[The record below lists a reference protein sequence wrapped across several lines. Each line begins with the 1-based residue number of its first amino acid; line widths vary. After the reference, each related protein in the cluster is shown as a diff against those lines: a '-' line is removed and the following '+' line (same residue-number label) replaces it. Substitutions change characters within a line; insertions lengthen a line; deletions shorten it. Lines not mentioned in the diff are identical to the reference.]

1 MGIHVIFFSTP
12 PIIYLQV
19 IFLSTIE
26 EIREWLEKGKEEAED
41 ISEISWDVDEIKD
54 PKVKGLIA
62 VNPKLPVKLYITD
75 NSEFNTI
82 RITVPTG
89 ILTADLPPG
98 DKLKTY
104 RALLVLNKTPLTKVY
119 LEGINGEVVVA
130 SDLSTKTLGEDEFH
144 DSISFTISTVISL
157 YNRFGIPK
165 DVRVEMLENLVWLI
179 QRRLQKGWT
188 REKLEEFLVNKV
200 GMGKPEAEHL
210 LETIFPTKKKEK
222 KTGVSEQM
230 YM

>member
-1 MGIHVIFFSTP
+1 VV
-12 PIIYLQV
+12 YLSILDDV
-19 IFLSTIE
+19 
-26 EIREWLEKGKEEAED
+26 REWLEKGVEEAKD
-41 ISEISWDVDEIKD
+41 ISEISWDVEEIND
-54 PKVKGLIA
+54 PKINGLIA
-62 VNPKLPVKLYITD
+62 VNPKLPVKLYIID
-75 NSEFNTI
+75 NEEFNTI
-82 RITVPTG
+82 RISVPTG
-89 ILTADLPPG
+89 ILTADLPPS

-104 RALLVLNKTPLTKVY
+104 RAILVLNKTPLAKIY
-119 LEGINGEVVVA
+119 IEGINGEIIVA

-144 DSISFTISTVISL
+144 DSISFTISTVVSL

-210 LETIFPTKKKEK
+210 LETIFPTKKKEEK
-222 KTGVSEQM
+222 PGVSEQM

>member
-1 MGIHVIFFSTP
+1 MST
-12 PIIYLQV
+12 LEDV
-19 IFLSTIE
+19 
-26 EIREWLEKGKEEAED
+26 REWLEKGTDEAKD
-41 ISEISWDVDEIKD
+41 ISEISWDVDEINDTKI
-54 PKVKGLIA
+54 KGLVA

-75 NSEFNTI
+75 NEEFSTI
-82 RITVPTG
+82 RIIVPTG
-89 ILTADLPPG
+89 ILTADLPPE

-104 RALLVLNKTPLTKVY
+104 RALLVLNKTPLAKIY
-119 LEGINGEVVVA
+119 LEGINGEVFVV

-157 YNRFGIPK
+157 YNRFGVPK
-165 DVRVEMLENLVWLI
+165 DIRTEMLENLVWLI

-210 LETIFPTKKKEK
+210 LETIFPTKKKEEK